1 MDFIVT
7 YKANRKYLVRGEER
21 LYRKLFSLPSF
32 VQHVLLNILS
42 FSLRKKVAEQMQNM
56 ECVASGGNKGER
68 RFAGKRE
75 RASSSSPLNL
85 ETFLVYGFSGE
96 CHAKTRYYALKAFPI
111 FEQGT

>member
-42 FSLRKKVAEQMQNM
+42 FSLRKK
-56 ECVASGGNKGER
+56 
-68 RFAGKRE
+68 
-75 RASSSSPLNL
+75 
-85 ETFLVYGFSGE
+85 
-96 CHAKTRYYALKAFPI
+96 
-111 FEQGT
+111 